1 MGYDFSQT
9 LVDKLYPGGVIP
21 RLDDI
26 DIIKLVSL
34 VVLSIFAVLFSA
46 VEVLINR
53 LSRNEI
59 LNIAE
64 TGGAQHEILTS
75 LLRHPQRYS
84 ATIIVAKSVLIVCIV
99 ILLLSLLGF
108 DALRDR
114 IIGALLA
121 ILLIVVVTEL
131 IPKNYVQ
138 GSSENS
144 TISAL
149 RFVHVVYWILYPLI
163 KPMTLLSYL
172 GVRVLGGKARTEQD
186 SSVSPED
193 LEALENV
200 GNSQEILEEEER
212 EMISRILDLP
222 DTVAR
227 EIMVPR
233 TDVTCLDVSSPKEV
247 VLQTAI
253 ESRHSRIPVYED
265 QIDNIIGLLH
275 VKDLLDGWAKD
286 QPLDLKSI
294 ATDRPPLFT
303 PESKKISDL
312 FQELRT
318 NMQHMAI
325 VVDEYGGTAG
335 IVTLEDIIE
344 EIVGEIQDEYDFDE
358 QEELIVLAKNTY
370 SVDARMSLIDLN
382 EQLEAQFESESADT
396 IGGFIFDHLGRVPE
410 QGSQFSYQGLAF
422 TILESDE
429 RRIHRIRIQRLADTA
444 EK

>member
-1 MGYDFSQT
+1 M
-9 LVDKLYPGGVIP
+9 
-21 RLDDI
+21 
-26 DIIKLVSL
+26 
-34 VVLSIFAVLFSA
+34 
-46 VEVLINR
+46 
-53 LSRNEI
+53 
-59 LNIAE
+59 
-64 TGGAQHEILTS
+64 LTA
-75 LLRHPQRYS
+75 LLRYPQRSS
-84 ATIIVAKSVLIVCIV
+84 ATIIVAKSVLIVCIAV
-99 ILLLSLLGF
+99 LLLSLF
-108 DALRDR
+108 DFDSLSDR

-149 RFVHVVYWILYPLI
+149 RFVHVVYWVLYPLI
-163 KPMTLLSYL
+163 KPLTLLSHL
-172 GVRVLGGKARTEQD
+172 GVRVLGGKVRTEQD
-186 SSVSPED
+186 STVSPED

-200 GNSQEILEEEER
+200 GSSQEILEEEER

-222 DTVAR
+222 DKVAR
-227 EIMVPR
+227 EVMIPR

-253 ESRHSRIPVYED
+253 ESRHSRIPVYEE
-265 QIDNIIGLLH
+265 QIDHIIGLLH
-275 VKDLLDGWAKD
+275 VKDMLDGWAKD
-286 QPLDLKSI
+286 EPLNLRLI
-294 ATDRPPLFT
+294 ATERPPFFT

-312 FQELRT
+312 FQELRA
-318 NMQHMAI
+318 NKQHMAI

-358 QEELIVLAKNTY
+358 QEELIPLAKDVY

-382 EQLEAQFESESADT
+382 EQLETQIESENADT

-410 QGSQFSYQGLAF
+410 QGNQFSYQGLAF
-422 TILESDE
+422 TILEAEE
-429 RRIHRIRIQRLADTA
+429 RRIHRLQIQRLEDNT

>member
-1 MGYDFSQT
+1 M
-9 LVDKLYPGGVIP
+9 
-21 RLDDI
+21 DDI

-34 VVLSIFAVLFSA
+34 VVLSTFAVLFSV

-64 TGGAQHEILTS
+64 TGGPHHEILTS
-75 LLRHPQRYS
+75 LLRHPQRSS

-99 ILLLSLLGF
+99 LLLLSLFGF
-108 DALRDR
+108 DSLSNR
-114 IIGALLA
+114 IIGAILA

-149 RFVHVVYWILYPLI
+149 RFVHIVYWALYPLI
-163 KPMTLLSYL
+163 KPLTLLSYL
-172 GVRVLGGKARTEQD
+172 GVRVLGGKIPTEQD

-222 DTVAR
+222 DKVAR
-227 EIMVPR
+227 EVMIPR

-265 QIDNIIGLLH
+265 QIDRIIGLLH
-275 VKDLLDGWAKD
+275 VKDMLDGWAKD
-286 QPLDLKSI
+286 QSLDLRAI
-294 ATDRPPLFT
+294 ATDRPPFFT

-312 FQELRT
+312 FRELRA
-318 NMQHMAI
+318 NKQHMAI

-358 QEELIVLAKNTY
+358 QEELISLAENIY

-382 EQLEAQFESESADT
+382 EQLETQIESENADT
-396 IGGFIFDHLGRVPE
+396 IGGFSFDYLGKVPE
-410 QGSQFSYQGLAF
+410 QGNQFSYQGLAF
-422 TILESDE
+422 TILEADE
-429 RRIHRIRIQRLADTA
+429 RRIHRIRIQRLGGCTGKIDRVIYGGF
-444 EK
+444 